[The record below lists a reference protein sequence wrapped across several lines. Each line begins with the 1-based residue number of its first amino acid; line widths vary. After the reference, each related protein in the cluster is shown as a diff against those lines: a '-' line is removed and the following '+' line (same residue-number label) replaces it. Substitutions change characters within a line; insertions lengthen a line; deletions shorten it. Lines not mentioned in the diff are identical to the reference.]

1 MQTVD
6 PRAAGFD
13 PGKLARID
21 AHFRAYV
28 DDGRLPG
35 FDVVVMRG
43 ESVAWRARHGW
54 AHVERREPLRED
66 SIYRIYSMTKPITSV
81 ALMMLVEEGRV
92 RLTETVGTYLP
103 SFAAPRVYLDGG
115 VLTPRTAEAR
125 EPMRVWHLLSHTAG
139 LTYGFHYATP
149 VDEIYRRAGFDF
161 GAKITDDLAGLCD
174 RYAALPLLH
183 EPGASWNYSVATDVV
198 GRIVEVVSGRSL
210 DEFFRERI
218 FGPLGM
224 RDTSFGV
231 DDARQDRLAS
241 LYTGYLRTPATF
253 AEAMDRGARRRPPYW
268 SGGGGLTSTV
278 EDYVSFMRMLV
289 RRGALGP
296 QGGRLLSRTTVDL
309 MTANHL
315 PGGVD
320 IGSWGHTYGWPDY
333 EGMGFGL
340 GFSVQTGLGAGHT
353 YTPAG
358 MYGWGGM
365 ASTAFWIDPAHEVSA
380 AFFTQLIPSTT
391 WPIREELRALVY
403 GALAD

>member
-6 PRAAGFD
+6 PRAVGLDAAR
-13 PGKLARID
+13 LARIET
-21 AHFRAYV
+21 HFRAYV
-28 DDGRLPG
+28 NDGRLPG

-54 AHVERREPLRED
+54 AQVERREPLRED
-66 SIYRIYSMTKPITSV
+66 AIYRIYSMTKPIASV

-92 RLTETVGTYLP
+92 RLTEPVGTYLP
-103 SFAAPRVYLDGG
+103 SFAAPRVYADGG
-115 VLTPRTAEAR
+115 VLVPRTVEAR
-125 EPMRVWHLLSHTAG
+125 EPMHIWHLLTHTAG

-161 GAKITDDLAGLCD
+161 GSRITDDLATLCD
-174 RYAALPLLH
+174 RYATLPLLH

-198 GRIVEVVSGRSL
+198 GRIVEVASGRSL
-210 DEFFRERI
+210 DEFLRERI
-218 FGPLGM
+218 FDPLGM
-224 RDTSFGV
+224 RDTAFWV
-231 DDARQDRLAS
+231 DEARHERLAG

-253 AEAMDRGARRRPPYW
+253 DERLDRAGRRRPAYW

-278 EDYVSFMRMLV
+278 ADYVAFMRMLV
-289 RRGALGP
+289 RRGAAGP
-296 QGGRLLSRTTVDL
+296 QGGRLLSRPTVDL
-309 MTANHL
+309 MTTNHL

-320 IGSWGHTYGWPDY
+320 IGSWGYTYGWPEY
-333 EGMGFGL
+333 AGMGFGL
-340 GFSVQTGLGAGHT
+340 GFSVQTGYGAGHT

-365 ASTAFWIDPAHEVSA
+365 ASTAFWIDPVHDLAA

-391 WPIREELRALVY
+391 WPIRDELRALVY
-403 GALAD
+403 GALLD

>member
-54 AHVERREPLRED
+54 AHVERREPLRDD
-66 SIYRIYSMTKPITSV
+66 SIYRIYSMTKPIASV